1 MLDYRQALAD
11 LLATA
16 LDTEAAELY
25 PLLEIP
31 PQSDLG
37 DYAFPCFKLAKKLRK
52 APAQIALDLAER
64 LKDRPEYLARVEVAG
79 PYLNFFLDP
88 RVFTADVLRSVLD
101 SEQAFSASRLGQEDT
116 VIVEYSSPNIAK
128 PFHVGHAFTTI
139 LGESLKR
146 IYHHLGYKSLGFN
159 HLGDYGTQFGKLIVA
174 FDLWGD
180 AEAVR
185 QNAIQELTRIYVK
198 FHNEAKD
205 HPELEDRARERFRAL
220 EQGGEQETALW
231 TEFRTDS
238 LKEFNRVYERLNI
251 QFDNLNGESFY
262 TDKIPA
268 VVKLL
273 EEKQLLEDSE
283 GAKVVRL
290 DDEKMPPC
298 IILKSDGTTI
308 YASRDLAAI
317 LYRYENWHFKKN
329 IYVVG
334 VPQSLHFKQVFT
346 VLEKAGVPAAEGCVH
361 VAFGTVKF
369 PGMKMSTRSGDV
381 ILLEDFLNEAVAK
394 TREIIVKN
402 AELRGSDLSE
412 QEIAEIAERVGVAAV
427 QFNFLKNGRERDI
440 VFTWEDML
448 DFEGETA
455 PYLLYTNA
463 RAKSI
468 LRKAGLENSLF
479 PQAELKR
486 LGDEQEFAL
495 ARNIAGLIGAVQS
508 AAEAYEPS
516 ILARQL
522 LLIARSFNKF
532 YANSNILNEADL
544 ELREARLALC
554 AALSRALEEGLELL
568 GIRAVERM

>member
-16 LDTEAAELY
+16 LDTDAAELY
-25 PLLEIP
+25 PLLEVP

-52 APAQIALDLAER
+52 APAQIAQDLAAR
-64 LKDRPEYLARVEVAG
+64 LLDRPEFLARVEVAG

-88 RVFTADVLRSVLD
+88 HAYTADVLRSVLD
-101 SEQAFSASRLGQEDT
+101 GEQAFSASRLGQGDT

-146 IYHHLGYKSLGFN
+146 IHHHLGYKSLGFN

-198 FHNEAKD
+198 FHSEAKE
-205 HPELEDRARERFRAL
+205 HPELEDQARERFRAL
-220 EQGGEQETALW
+220 EQGGEKETALW
-231 TEFRTDS
+231 AEFRADS

-251 QFDNLNGESFY
+251 HFDNLNGESFY

-268 VVKLL
+268 VVELL

-334 VPQSLHFKQVFT
+334 IPQSLHFKQVFT
-346 VLEKAGVPAAEGCVH
+346 VLQKAGVAAADGCVH

-381 ILLEDFLNEAVAK
+381 ILLEDFLNEAAAK

-402 AELRGSDLSE
+402 AELRGSAWSE
-412 QEIAEIAERVGVAAV
+412 EEIAEIAEKVGVAAV

-479 PQAELKR
+479 PQANLKR

-495 ARNIAGLIGAVQS
+495 ARTMAGLIAAVQA
-508 AAEAYEPS
+508 AAESYEPS

-532 YANSNILNEADL
+532 YASSNILSGADL

-554 AALSRALEEGLELL
+554 AALSQALEEGLGLL
-568 GIRAVERM
+568 GIQAVERM

>member
-1 MLDYRQALAD
+1 MLDYRRALAEYLASAVD
-11 LLATA
+11 LESDEIFA
-16 LDTEAAELY
+16 LIET
-25 PLLEIP
+25 P
-31 PQSDLG
+31 PQPELG
-37 DYAFPCFKLAKKLRK
+37 DYAFPCFKLAKLLRK
-52 APAQIALDLAER
+52 APPQIAAELAAGFTDKPDFLER
-64 LKDRPEYLARVEVAG
+64 IAATG
-79 PYLNFFLDP
+79 PYLNFFLNP
-88 RVFTADVLRSVLD
+88 HVYTADVLRSVL
-101 SEQAFSASRLGQEDT
+101 EAGGAFAAKKRAQDEV

-146 IYHHLGYKSLGFN
+146 IFAHLGYNALGFN

-174 FDLWGD
+174 YDLWGD
-180 AEAVR
+180 AEAVKR
-185 QNAIQELTRIYVK
+185 NAIEELTRIYVK
-198 FHNEAKD
+198 FHQEAKE
-205 HPELEDRARERFRAL
+205 HPELEEEARLRFKQL
-220 EQGGEQETALW
+220 EAGSAHETALW
-231 TEFRTDS
+231 KAFREES
-238 LKEFNRVYERLNI
+238 LHEFNRVYERLNI
-251 QFDNLNGESFY
+251 HFDNLNGESFY

-268 VVKLL
+268 VVDLL
-273 EEKQLLEDSE
+273 EEKGLLEESE

-317 LYRYENWHFKKN
+317 MYRDAQWHFAKN

-334 VPQSLHFKQVFT
+334 IPQSLHFKQVFT
-346 VLEKAGVPAAEGCVH
+346 VLKKAGVPAAEHCVH

-402 AELRGSDLSE
+402 ARERGSELDE
-412 QEIAEIAERVGVAAV
+412 AEINDIAEKVGVAAV

-455 PYLLYTNA
+455 PYLLYTYA

-468 LRKAGLENSLF
+468 LRKAAMDGASFSTVDLTV
-479 PQAELKR
+479 

-495 ARNIAGLIGAVQS
+495 ARHIAGLGEAVQ
-508 AAEAYEPS
+508 AAADSYELS

-522 LLIARSFNKF
+522 LLIARNFNKF
-532 YANSNILNEADL
+532 YAGSNILNCPEVA
-544 ELREARLALC
+544 LREARLALC
-554 AALSRALEEGLELL
+554 AALCLSLAEGLQLL
-568 GIRAVERM
+568 GIRTVERM

>member
-1 MLDYRQALAD
+1 MLDYRQALAEF
-11 LLATA
+11 LATA
-16 LDTEAAELY
+16 VDANAEELY
-25 PLLEIP
+25 SLLEVP
-31 PQSDLG
+31 PQAELG
-37 DYAFPCFKLAKKLRK
+37 DYAFPCFKLAKLLRK
-52 APAQIALDLAER
+52 APAQIAEDLAER
-64 LKDRPEYLARVEVAG
+64 LAEKPDFLARIEVAG

-88 RVFTADVLRSVLD
+88 HAYTADVLRTVLD
-101 SEQAFSASRLGQEDT
+101 AKGRFAASDIGDGET

-146 IYHHLGYKSLGFN
+146 IYAHLGYKSLGFN

-174 FDLWGD
+174 YDLWGD
-180 AEAVR
+180 AAAVKE
-185 QNAIQELTRIYVK
+185 NAIQELTRIYVK
-198 FHNEAKD
+198 FHAEAKE
-205 HPELEDRARERFRAL
+205 HPELEDQARERFKML

-231 TEFRTDS
+231 SEFRTDS
-238 LKEFNRVYERLNI
+238 LKEFNRVYTRLGI
-251 QFDNLNGESFY
+251 HFDNLNGESFY

-268 VVKLL
+268 VVELL
-273 EEKQLLEDSE
+273 EEQNLLEESE
-283 GAKVVRL
+283 GARVVRL

-317 LYRYENWHFKKN
+317 LYRYENWQFKKN

-346 VLEKAGVPAAEGCVH
+346 VLKKAGVEAADGCVH

-381 ILLEDFLNEAVAK
+381 ILLEDFLNEAVGK
-394 TREIIVKN
+394 TKEIITKN
-402 AELRGSDLSE
+402 AEDRGSDMPDAVIE
-412 QEIAEIAERVGVAAV
+412 DIAEKVGVAAV

-455 PYLLYTNA
+455 PYLLYTYA

-468 LRKAGLENSLF
+468 LRKAGLDGETFQDTNL
-479 PQAELKR
+479 R
-486 LGDEQEFAL
+486 ILGDEQEFAL
-495 ARNIAGLIGAVQS
+495 ARHIAAMKSAVV
-508 AAEAYEPS
+508 AAADSYEPS

-532 YANSNILNEADL
+532 YASSNILNSSDEAL
-544 ELREARLALC
+544 KMARLALC
-554 AALSRALEEGLELL
+554 AALCQALAEGLALL
-568 GIRAVERM
+568 GIRTVERM